1 MITTEVSEWNIFYLK
16 MKCHYIKSLYRDLE
30 ARVLDLESRL
40 SALESE
46 NKELR
51 RKIPSFEPLSED
63 VEVWLK
69 VRGLAIE
76 SKTLY
81 LLNPSKNYRFQVV
94 EVSNDYIRIDKL
106 GKQKLV
112 KDMFVSV
119 YDRLKNVEGWIRI
132 GASVTD
138 TKSDTIEGFL
148 KENFFGGDMNG
159 PMTAPWISALLVRSN
174 VGVEFNNQ
182 AMGQA
187 IRYTQV

>member
-40 SALESE
+40 SDLESE

-94 EVSNDYIRIDKL
+94 EVSNDYIRIDKIVCL
-106 GKQKLV
+106 SL
-112 KDMFVSV
+112 
-119 YDRLKNVEGWIRI
+119 
-132 GASVTD
+132 
-138 TKSDTIEGFL
+138 
-148 KENFFGGDMNG
+148 
-159 PMTAPWISALLVRSN
+159 
-174 VGVEFNNQ
+174 
-182 AMGQA
+182 
-187 IRYTQV
+187 

>member
-1 MITTEVSEWNIFYLK
+1 MTVTDISEWNTFYLK
-16 MKCHYIKSLYRDLE
+16 MKYQYITSLYRELE
-30 ARVLDLESRL
+30 VRVLDLEGRL

-46 NKELR
+46 NIELR
-51 RKIPSFEPLSED
+51 KKMPSFEPLSED

-81 LLNPSKNYRFQVV
+81 LLNPSKKYKFQVV
-94 EVSNDYIRIDKL
+94 EVSDDYIRIDKL

-119 YDRLKNVEGWIRI
+119 YDRLKNDEGWIRI

-148 KENFFGGDMNG
+148 KDNFHGGDMNG
-159 PMTAPWISALLVRSN
+159 PMTAPWISALLVRAN
-174 VGVEFNNQ
+174 IGVEFNNQ
-182 AMGQA
+182 ATGQA
-187 IRYTQV
+187 IRYVKV